1 MTTYTDLPITIRVT
15 GYDMTAAD
23 NIHVTFKQGGTSV
36 VVTDVAV
43 DSTTQISL
51 TLTQCQTG
59 RFKGDKPIEVNL
71 NFFDADGL
79 RKASKTATIAVNSN
93 LLERIINN
101 G

>member
-23 NIHVTFKQGGTSV
+23 NIHVTFRQGAVVV
-36 VVTDVAV
+36 VVTEVTV
-43 DSTTQISL
+43 DSSTQISL
-51 TLTQCQTG
+51 TLDQWQTG

-93 LLERIINN
+93 LLERIINH

>member
-23 NIHVTFKQGGTSV
+23 NIHVTFRQGAVVV
-36 VVTDVAV
+36 VVTDITV
-43 DSTTQISL
+43 DSATQITL
-51 TLTQCQTG
+51 VLTQWQTG
-59 RFKGDKPIEVNL
+59 RFKGDKPIEVNI
-71 NFFDADGL
+71 NFFDANGL
-79 RKASKTATIAVNSN
+79 RKASKTATIGVDSN